1 MCLLF
6 NILCSVDYSNM
17 TGDAAS
23 SNVASCFVRVGN
35 TLLYPYI
42 NSFGWSA
49 TGYEY
54 PTPCKNST
62 VLSNPAAKYFC
73 SKCLSASVFL
83 GSNHCV

>member
-1 MCLLF
+1 
-6 NILCSVDYSNM
+6 M
-17 TGDAAS
+17 TGDATS

-73 SKCLSASVFL
+73 SKCCVCVCVFGVWWL
-83 GSNHCV
+83 WLCLTCVLCACFV